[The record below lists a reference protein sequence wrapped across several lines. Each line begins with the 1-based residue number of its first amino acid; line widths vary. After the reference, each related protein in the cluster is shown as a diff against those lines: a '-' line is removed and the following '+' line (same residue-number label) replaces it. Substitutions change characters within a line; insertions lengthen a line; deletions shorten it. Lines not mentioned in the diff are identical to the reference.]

1 MGAFVSGS
9 AGDLA
14 FEKLS
19 HGLTPTDVIE
29 EIPEVL
35 KTSLKS

>member
-1 MGAFVSGS
+1 MSGS

-19 HGLTPTDVIE
+19 YGLTPTDVVS

-35 KTSLKS
+35 KTFLKT